1 MQRGDG
7 GHRMLKMELPD
18 TRRSTEED
26 LQKGGVTEDGARVE
40 MRQC

>member
-1 MQRGDG
+1 MQREDG
-7 GHRMLKMELPD
+7 GHRILKVELPD

-26 LQKGGVTEDGARVE
+26 LQKGGVEDGARVE